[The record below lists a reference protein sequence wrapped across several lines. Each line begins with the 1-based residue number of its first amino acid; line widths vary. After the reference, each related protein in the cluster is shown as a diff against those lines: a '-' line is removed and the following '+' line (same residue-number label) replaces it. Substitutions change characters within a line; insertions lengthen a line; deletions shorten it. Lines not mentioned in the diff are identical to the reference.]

1 MNQKSS
7 SQDSPMPGRHTIKME
22 KDHSKDGFSNEYFV
36 LHPLHNRSTSKSS
49 LIIDHSPIHEDQGSQ
64 LASSG
69 YETSSQPCS
78 CSCHTRSTQSQLYS
92 PSHYSDGSYTHFSQD
107 IPRYGYPDH
116 NLPSHYRHQ
125 LQSNLNSQL
134 VSSGYETSSQPYSC
148 SYYTR
153 CTQSQSHDPSNCSGN
168 SYSHLSQ
175 DVPRYGYPDHYPCSH
190 YHHHHRTVPTLSIP
204 NKIPEIS
211 VEIPTPIMQN
221 VPISPAETNSF
232 SSMPNTPLKEINYQT
247 LKSRPQYL
255 PIAEKPARGNYDRTP
270 ISDNVMLYFQYHNGR
285 EAMQE
290 PIKYM
295 RTPGTERDKQLQRHL
310 HDEELT
316 FSSTDTEDDK
326 KTYRRKRQ
334 TRKAVTNN
342 EYGTKD
348 GVFPRLPLSAIGKKV
363 SDDSDSTDD
372 SIMSSRPSSNPRLDP
387 EESIIT
393 SAVKTFPNSVP
404 RHLRKYDSA
413 SSGVYSSSDTEN
425 TMLLNNTPS
434 YIPNHHKI
442 HPVSSDR
449 EVSLSNREYNP
460 SHLLLPLT
468 LPNPMIHIS
477 AVSVSSSHKH
487 HKKQTSPSNKQIDQ
501 DMLTG
506 IL

>member
-1 MNQKSS
+1 
-7 SQDSPMPGRHTIKME
+7 ME
-22 KDHSKDGFSNEYFV
+22 KDHSKDGFRNEYFV
-36 LHPLHNRSTSKSS
+36 LHPLDNRSTSESS
-49 LIIDHSPIHEDQGSQ
+49 LIIDHPPIHEDQGSQ

-78 CSCHTRSTQSQLYS
+78 CSCHTRSTRSQLYS

-134 VSSGYETSSQPYSC
+134 ILSGYETSSQPYSR

-153 CTQSQSHDPSNCSGN
+153 CTESQSHDPSNCSGN

-190 YHHHHRTVPTLSIP
+190 HHHHHSHRTVPTLSIP
-204 NKIPEIS
+204 NEIPEIS

-221 VPISPAETNSF
+221 VPISPAETNSY
-232 SSMPNTPLKEINYQT
+232 SSMSNIPLKEINYQT

-270 ISDNVMLYFQYHNGR
+270 ISDNIMLYFQYHNGQ

-295 RTPGTERDKQLQRHL
+295 RIRGTERDKQLQRHL

-342 EYGTKD
+342 EYVTKD

-425 TMLLNNTPS
+425 TILLNNTPS